1 MDFGQIRKAA
11 QGYGADMNRFLREM
25 ISYPSESCEEKA
37 VVACIRREMEKLGYD
52 KVEVDGLGPG
62 DWLWA
67 EAQQR
72 ERLAIPSA
80 FEKFTAELKEGE

>member
-37 VVACIRREMEKLGYD
+37 VVACIRR
-52 KVEVDGLGPG
+52 
-62 DWLWA
+62 
-67 EAQQR
+67 
-72 ERLAIPSA
+72 
-80 FEKFTAELKEGE
+80 